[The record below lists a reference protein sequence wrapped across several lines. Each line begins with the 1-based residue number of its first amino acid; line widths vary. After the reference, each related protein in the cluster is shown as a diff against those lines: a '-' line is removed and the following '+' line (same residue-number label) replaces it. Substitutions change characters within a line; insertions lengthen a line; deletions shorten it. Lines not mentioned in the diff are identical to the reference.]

1 MPSGRVITPSVP
13 VTPVPAWGATPFAAT
28 NGGQMVKQLP
38 VQALTPGVSFLKIY
52 NVIPLLS
59 TRNVPR
65 LVVDEVLIIDVDIG
79 VSATVGVVPAA
90 GVLVAAAYVGLAAA
104 VVGVAAAVVGVA
116 AAVVGVAA
124 ATVGVAAATV
134 GEAAAVVGVA
144 ADRVAVGWL
153 ALAWQAVR
161 ANKPIKNT
169 LLNKPKRPFDIFNRR
184 NIHSSKVVMVSP

>member
-124 ATVGVAAATV
+124 ATVG
-134 GEAAAVVGVA
+134 EAAAVVGVA
-144 ADRVAVGWL
+144 ANRVAVGWL